1 MVSLKKINKKKKI
14 QNRRK
19 KTGLNLHFIIFLF
32 SIVIFE
38 FLKFTKFT
46 NILKQNIILYRKIIK
61 LIKFKYVSEIWK
73 EKALLRYSQLLFLTS
88 IKILSIIITIIFTSI
103 FINFYFYSFLKEIL
117 SIYGFIEIAIIF
129 LLYHHL
135 RNKIYAKL

>member
-1 MVSLKKINKKKKI
+1 M
-14 QNRRK
+14 
-19 KTGLNLHFIIFLF
+19 
-32 SIVIFE
+32 
-38 FLKFTKFT
+38 
-46 NILKQNIILYRKIIK
+46 ILYRKIIK